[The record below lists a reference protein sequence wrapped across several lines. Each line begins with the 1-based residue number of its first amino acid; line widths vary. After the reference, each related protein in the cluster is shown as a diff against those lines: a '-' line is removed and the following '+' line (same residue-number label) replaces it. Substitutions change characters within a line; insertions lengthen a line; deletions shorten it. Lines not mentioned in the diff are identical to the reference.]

1 MKKTCYAALL
11 LMISILLGSCGGG
24 GGGGSGATAGV
35 SAEPATVGLVITD
48 AITDE
53 WDEARATITQVSL
66 IGDGGQEIL
75 FSGEKTVDLLSLREH
90 LKLFVVKPGVRP
102 GYYSKIR
109 LQIKELVLVKNNDAA
124 PPTLQPVKVP
134 SNKVDLNPQGTFH
147 IAPGSVVFASLDWD
161 MEKSLKFT
169 ETGSGKWIMRP
180 VIFANIGSK
189 PAFKKGLVRLFGTVQ
204 TVATDFSSFRL
215 CSSEGP
221 APLPSAETG
230 KDFCI
235 DVLVDARTGLFDE
248 TGKPRAIG
256 TLTPKEPL
264 TVFGWLR
271 LTHGDDGDPT
281 PVPLPEGNFEPTKL
295 QIMSIVVEGGPEGT
309 WKQVRGALTTPV
321 NAADN
326 TFGFDPDAGQGYD
339 DTTLLT
345 GELFAQSRVFRL
357 DTDGNIDEVF
367 APYALLS
374 SGDRA
379 RVDAVPT
386 GTDRLNIALMLSRP
400 APVTETVSG
409 TITNVSLGQV
419 TIDGTELVCTDF
431 DTKVFLLSGAGVIEI
446 TVIELPVGSPAVAT
460 GITPAGSGCLQ
471 ADVIVAQ
478 AAIP

>member
-1 MKKTCYAALL
+1 MKKTCYAAA
-11 LMISILLGSCGGG
+11 LMISMLLGSCGGG
-24 GGGGSGATAGV
+24 GGSGATTGV

-66 IGDGGQEIL
+66 IGDGGHEIL

-109 LQIKELVLVKNNDAA
+109 LQIKELVLVKNNYPA

-215 CSSEGP
+215 CSSAGP

-235 DVLVDARTGLFDE
+235 DVLVDARTGLFDAA
-248 TGKPRAIG
+248 GKPRAIG

-271 LTHGDDGDPT
+271 LTHGDDGDPA
-281 PVPLPEGNFEPTKL
+281 PVPLPEGNVEPTKL

-309 WKQVRGALTTPV
+309 WKQIRGALTTPV
-321 NAADN
+321 NAPDN

-357 DTDGNIDEVF
+357 DTDGNITELF

-409 TITNVSLGQV
+409 TITNVSLDQV
-419 TIDGTELVCTDF
+419 TIDGSELVCTDF
-431 DTKVFLLSGAGVIEI
+431 DTKVFLLSGAGVTEI
-446 TVIELPVGSPAVAT
+446 TVIELPVGSPTVAT

-478 AAIP
+478 AVIP